1 MTEMR
6 NLMPDPWPSRLSW
19 GYVGG
24 GAQNNMTLRM
34 TNDKTGLHITTWAT
48 PPAWVGV
55 WVTGMTP
62 GREYVAAIIFDGEP
76 ITLLAKDEISGPSLA
91 QVECTQPNNC
101 YMIRFTPA
109 GNRALVI
116 VIAPSTVNAAS
127 AIKQFSV
134 MSGEDWDNMRNL
146 KNDDGTA
153 ANIRWF
159 APPKTAATGVM
170 STPALDRGG
179 CSPSTARRYPH
190 IDVEVA
196 A

>member
-1 MTEMR
+1 MR
-6 NLMPDPWPSRLSW
+6 NLMNDPWPSRLSW
-19 GYVGG
+19 GIVGG
-24 GAQNNMTLRM
+24 GDAASVELRM
-34 TNDKTGLHITTWAT
+34 TYDKTGIHITTLAT
-48 PPAWVGV
+48 PPACVGV

-76 ITLLAKDEISGPSLA
+76 ITLLAKDEISGPRLA
-91 QVECTQPNNC
+91 QVECTQPKNC

-109 GNRALVI
+109 GNRALVT

-159 APPKTAATGVM
+159 APPKTAAAGVVT
-170 STPALDRGG
+170 TPALDRGVVL
-179 CSPSTARRYPH
+179 S
-190 IDVEVA
+190 
-196 A
+196 